1 MHKFK
6 VFDLCLIAILSA
18 ILVIQEMI
26 LQFLPNIQLTVFL
39 IVVISKKLGL
49 FKSLTIVFIYSLL
62 DCLFAGSF
70 NILYFPVLLIGW
82 SLIPITLNTI
92 FNKVNSPFC
101 LAIIGV
107 IHSFIYCWLF
117 FIPTI
122 ILTNVKLLD
131 YFISDFLFEI
141 LLACSS
147 FLTILWLYKPI
158 SNIFDKLLKKE

>member
-6 VFDLCLIAILSA
+6 VFDITLIAILSA
-18 ILVIQEMI
+18 ILILQEMI

-39 IVVISKKLGL
+39 IVVISKKMGL
-49 FKSLTIVFIYSLL
+49 IKSLVIVFIYSLL
-62 DCLFAGSF
+62 DCLFTSSF
-70 NILYFPVLLIGW
+70 NIFYFPFLLLGW
-82 SLIPITLNTI
+82 SLISISLNTI
-92 FNKVNSPFC
+92 FKKVESPFI

-107 IHSFIYCWLF
+107 MHSFLYCWLF

-122 ILTNVKLLD
+122 ILLDVKLFD
-131 YFISDFLFEI
+131 YFISDILFEI
-141 LLACSS
+141 LLASSS